1 MADPRQ
7 IVGLTGEN
15 REAHKASTTA
25 TGPADH
31 ITSGASDATAA
42 NPSRAG
48 CLPVCLDDRS
58 VNEHPFETEPVGQ
71 GVENASG
78 NPGQHPAEPL
88 EDASHLSKRP
98 AGHATAIFCGTRT
111 GTASRKRRLFAVP
124 AAIRAGHGIETQHVC
139 QRTHAERI

>member
-1 MADPRQ
+1 MARVEHAPTHQCASNALSLTKTPNGRSSRMADPRQ

-31 ITSGASDATAA
+31 ITSGASDANAA

-58 VNEHPFETEPVGQ
+58 VN
-71 GVENASG
+71 
-78 NPGQHPAEPL
+78 
-88 EDASHLSKRP
+88 
-98 AGHATAIFCGTRT
+98 
-111 GTASRKRRLFAVP
+111 
-124 AAIRAGHGIETQHVC
+124 
-139 QRTHAERI
+139 